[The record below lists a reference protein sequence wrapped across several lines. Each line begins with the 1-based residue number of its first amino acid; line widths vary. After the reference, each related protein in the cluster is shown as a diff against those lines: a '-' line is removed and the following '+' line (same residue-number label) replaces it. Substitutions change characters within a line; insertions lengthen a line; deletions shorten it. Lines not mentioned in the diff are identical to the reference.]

1 MIASW
6 MIYSVLIAGLLSG
19 AALAGDAALRL
30 TGREARWI
38 WVAALLAS
46 LGWPLAAGLIGP
58 AGPVPNPGG
67 VAVVAQVVAAAL
79 PAPSPGLV
87 ALDTVLL
94 VGWGT
99 ASGAV
104 LLLLV
109 LSQRALRRD
118 AARGLVRELDGHR
131 VCITA
136 ASGPAV
142 VGGLRRAA
150 IVLPAWM
157 VDLDPSVRSLAV
169 RHEAEHLRTGD
180 VRVLAVT
187 VLAAVACPWNPFIW
201 WQLGRLRDAMELDCD
216 RRLLRAGVDVRTYGS
231 LLLEVARRHQGRRLA
246 VALAGRPTLLSR
258 RIDHMTPRSSSTG
271 GVRAVSAAALG
282 ALLIALAC
290 ETPTPAGDTQAVAT
304 APQAA
309 LADRPPQLISI
320 PAPVYP
326 PLLRQAGIEGDVVLE
341 FMVDAAGQV
350 DSASVVVVPGPEPAH
365 RALER
370 SAAVAIRT
378 AVYRPAVID
387 GAPRAM
393 RVRQAVS
400 FRLPA
405 ATGEDS
411 TR

>member
-1 MIASW
+1 
-6 MIYSVLIAGLLSG
+6 
-19 AALAGDAALRL
+19 
-30 TGREARWI
+30 
-38 WVAALLAS
+38 
-46 LGWPLAAGLIGP
+46 
-58 AGPVPNPGG
+58 
-67 VAVVAQVVAAAL
+67 VVAAAL
-79 PAPSPGLV
+79 PAASPGMV
-87 ALDTVLL
+87 ALDTLLL
-94 VGWGT
+94 VGWGA

-109 LSQRALRRD
+109 LSQQVLRRD
-118 AARGLVRELDGHR
+118 AARGHLRELDGHR

-150 IVLPAWM
+150 IVLPAWI

-180 VRVLAVT
+180 VRLLAVV

-201 WQLGRLRDAMELDCD
+201 WQLRRLRDAMELDCD
-216 RRLLRAGVDVRTYGS
+216 RRLLRAGVEVRAYGS
-231 LLLEVARRHQGRRLA
+231 LLLEVARRHERRPLA

-258 RIDHMTPRSSSTG
+258 RIDHMTSRSSSTR

-282 ALLIALAC
+282 GLLVFLAC
-290 ETPTPAGDTQAVAT
+290 ETPTPAGDAETFAT

-309 LADRPPQLISI
+309 LPDRPPQLVSI

-341 FMVDAAGQV
+341 FMVDASGQV
-350 DSASVVVVPGPEPAH
+350 DAASVIVVPGQPPAH
-365 RALER
+365 QALER
-370 SAAVAIRT
+370 AAAEAIRAAV
-378 AVYRPAVID
+378 YQPAVIG

-393 RVRQAVS
+393 RIRQTVS

-405 ATGEDS
+405 ATADTAS
-411 TR
+411 

>member
-1 MIASW
+1 MIAAW
-6 MIYSVLIAGLLSG
+6 MIYLVLIAGLLSG
-19 AALAGDAALRL
+19 AGLAADAALRL
-30 TGREARWI
+30 AGREARWV

-46 LGWPLAAGLIGP
+46 LGWPLAAGLVGT
-58 AGPVPNPGG
+58 AGPVPNPDA
-67 VAVVAQVVAAAL
+67 VPVVARVVAAAM
-79 PAPSPGLV
+79 PAASPGMV
-87 ALDTVLL
+87 ALDTLLL
-94 VGWGT
+94 VAWGA

-118 AARGLVRELDGHR
+118 AASGHLRELDGHR

-150 IVLPAWM
+150 IVLPAWI

-180 VRVLAVT
+180 VRLLAVV

-201 WQLGRLRDAMELDCD
+201 WQLRRLRDAMELDCD
-216 RRLLRAGVDVRTYGS
+216 RRLLRAGVEVRAYGS
-231 LLLEVARRHQGRRLA
+231 LLLEVARRHERRPL
-246 VALAGRPTLLSR
+246 ALALAARPTLLSR
-258 RIDHMTPRSSSTG
+258 RIDHMTSRSSSTR
-271 GVRAVSAAALG
+271 GVRAASAAVLAG
-282 ALLIALAC
+282 LLVFLAC
-290 ETPTPAGDTQAVAT
+290 ETPTPAGDAEALAT

-309 LADRPPQLISI
+309 LPDRPPQLVSI

-341 FMVDAAGQV
+341 FMVDPSGQV
-350 DSASVVVVPGPEPAH
+350 DAASVIVVPGQPPAH

-370 SAAVAIRT
+370 AAAEAIRV
-378 AVYRPAVID
+378 AVYQPAVIG

-393 RVRQAVS
+393 RIRQTVS

-405 ATGEDS
+405 ATADTAS
-411 TR
+411 